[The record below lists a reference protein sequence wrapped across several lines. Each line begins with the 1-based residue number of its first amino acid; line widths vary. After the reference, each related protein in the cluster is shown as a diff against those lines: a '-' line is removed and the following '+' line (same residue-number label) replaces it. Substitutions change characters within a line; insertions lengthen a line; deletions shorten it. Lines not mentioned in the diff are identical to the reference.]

1 MRQPQA
7 DGWARRWLGR
17 FRRSLALKLALLF
30 MLLAGALSVTFVLG
44 MRTALGSGWRQVV
57 QPLVADYVDRLAAEI
72 GSPPDPARAQ
82 ALAERLPLAIRI
94 SGPRVQWSSSRG
106 PAHAGAGEPGQP
118 GPQGRH
124 GFPMLPV
131 PGHAPTAQDDA
142 EPAPG
147 PRDADRREW
156 LRRHTA
162 DGHTL
167 TFGLDVQA
175 WAEQPRRI
183 GWITLTGLLLL
194 TALTWFVVH
203 RLFRPIGDIGAGA
216 QRYGRG
222 DFSQAIPVRR
232 PDELGE
238 LAGRVNTMAAD
249 LSGMLEAKRTLLL
262 AISHELRSPLTRARL
277 NAELVA
283 EGPERD
289 ALLRDLGQM
298 RDLISDLLESER
310 LAQPHATLQREPTA
324 LAALLDGVIQAHFA
338 EQPPTL
344 ALPEGLPPAEVDRAR
359 LALLLRNLLDNARRH
374 APGAPVTVSARW
386 ADGWLHLDVR
396 DHGPGVPPQLLG
408 QLAEPFYRPDAAR
421 QRATGGVGLGLHL
434 CRQVAQA
441 HGGQLLFE
449 DAAPGLRVRLS
460 LPWVAARSAAPA
472 PG

>member
-1 MRQPQA
+1 MTSAGAR
-7 DGWARRWLGR
+7 GWPRRWLGR

-30 MLLAGALSVTFVLG
+30 MLLAGALSVTFLLG

-72 GSPPDPARAQ
+72 GSPPDPARAR
-82 ALAERLPLAIRI
+82 ALADRLPLAIRI
-94 SGPRVQWSSSRG
+94 SGPRVHWQSG
-106 PAHAGAGEPGQP
+106 PGLAPAGAEGPPGSPGSFEPVGS
-118 GPQGRH
+118 RE
-124 GFPMLPV
+124 
-131 PGHAPTAQDDA
+131 A
-142 EPAPG
+142 E
-147 PRDADRREW
+147 RREW

-162 DGHTL
+162 DGHTV
-167 TFGLDVQA
+167 TFGLDVQG
-175 WAEQPRRI
+175 WTEQPRRI

-203 RLFRPIGDIGAGA
+203 RLFRPIRDIGAGA

-283 EGPERD
+283 DAPERD

-310 LAQPHATLQREPTA
+310 LAQPHAVLQREPTA
-324 LAALLDGVIQAHFA
+324 LAELLQAVIEADFSS
-338 EQPPTL
+338 QPPTL
-344 ALPEGLPPAEVDRAR
+344 DLPADLPVAAVDRTR
-359 LALLLRNLLDNARRH
+359 LMMLLRNLLDNARRH

-386 ADGWLHLDVR
+386 ADGWLQLAVR
-396 DHGPGVPPQLLG
+396 DHGPGVPPAQLG
-408 QLAEPFYRPDAAR
+408 RLAEPFYRPDAAR

-441 HGGQLLFE
+441 HGGHLEFE

-460 LPWVAARSAAPA
+460 LPWAAARSAAPA